1 MSAPKLLLSVLTV
14 SMFSLT
20 LSACGSDGDKVKE
33 EYDRIEDQVKN
44 EYDRLEDKVK
54 KKYKEV
60 EDKLSDDEKSMAEI
74 LESVFLP
81 EESLDNFLDKITPE
95 GGRGGL
101 YVGHFIEIDDG
112 DNDDIDIGAVYFDIS
127 KDGAGSVDG
136 SVSYQQQACQE
147 NNTLG
152 INSAIKVDNYIA
164 GKITGSLD
172 TLAFLDIKYVNDL
185 GVETPN
191 LLTTF
196 AGSFEEKEAG
206 SPWRGSFEYQD
217 GIGGKKLTSSEK
229 NCNVTYTISDRSNF
243 KTYPLDYSLGKM
255 TLDVIGNGSQKTV
268 TWQNPANTKH
278 LLVSQ
283 IDVNKAESG
292 ANGYVQNVILSN
304 LETQFAPVI
313 PAMSTNYVIVVQAF
327 DANNTLIGYQAV
339 VQDLPESL

>member
-1 MSAPKLLLSVLTV
+1 M
-14 SMFSLT
+14 
-20 LSACGSDGDKVKE
+20 
-33 EYDRIEDQVKN
+33 
-44 EYDRLEDKVK
+44 
-54 KKYKEV
+54 
-60 EDKLSDDEKSMAEI
+60 
-74 LESVFLP
+74 
-81 EESLDNFLDKITPE
+81 
-95 GGRGGL
+95 
-101 YVGHFIEIDDG
+101 
-112 DNDDIDIGAVYFDIS
+112 
-127 KDGAGSVDG
+127 
-136 SVSYQQQACQE
+136 
-147 NNTLG
+147 
-152 INSAIKVDNYIA
+152 
-164 GKITGSLD
+164 
-172 TLAFLDIKYVNDL
+172 

-313 PAMSTNYVIVVQAF
+313 PVMFTNYVIVVQAF